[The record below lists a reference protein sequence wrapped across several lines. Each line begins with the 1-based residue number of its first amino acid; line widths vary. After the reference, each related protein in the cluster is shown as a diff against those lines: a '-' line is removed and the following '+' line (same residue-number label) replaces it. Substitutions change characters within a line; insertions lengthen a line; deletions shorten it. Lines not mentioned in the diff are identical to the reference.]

1 MADNVDQPL
10 PVAGPSLDDEG
21 FGLMFEEIYKGFNGS
36 ATTGLAKGDIQLS
49 AATKFL
55 KIDPNYIPKAGDF
68 FMKLEEW
75 NTKDHGMYALGL
87 VGSVKRFMKDTLEPS
102 EFAAM
107 TEGRGSQHTKTFHL
121 MCGAAQ
127 ALSVSNM
134 IGLNMKETLLMDSM
148 KKLYEAPA
156 ADQPNAAYVAAHAEW
171 VITRTEAQTRARQE
185 YELAVQDRDRN
196 RRILEE
202 EAESRLGSAHALR
215 ETLVSGFANLGKK
228 YKTKVEVMKAVSEYV
243 SEYGKET
250 FKCVTDVDKKG
261 LAINPSGK
269 RAAGSSTDVEEEP
282 TEESRTLNARLTWA
296 KTWFDRVVIE
306 RDVGEL
312 VDLFS
317 GDPEL
322 LNNLNA
328 VQDYEVI
335 DTLDDRMEAVN
346 LQHRST
352 EPMED
357 EYGRPDS
364 DAVTAN
370 LKAEYVCVRKD
381 KLEIKYDG
389 SVLSEAL
396 PNGLLPTTE
405 QFRAVTPFL
414 YCDNLLSIVRYMVV
428 LAKLNWFRTNHHT
441 GTEVKELAPNLRDAL
456 TRALGTMPV
465 ELPEI
470 SVEDVRDFI
479 TKHLH
484 TISHWASTHLVFC
497 GLYMPSERAVAGE
510 FYWSRHPSRSCLI
523 RPDDD
528 IRRGLLAA
536 PANVSKYYLSHAGVL
551 QFANSPAWALLSKAQ
566 LITVSQTVDYAR
578 RIQLAARGTFSK
590 NERKIRAASPETFY
604 ATLPSCRRDGRF
616 NYHPAHHFMNS
627 VQQMTVPDCQAI
639 GIIGMIVMALHPTS
653 TLAKA
658 PCFGKGPSDRS
669 SELAVYRSSAGQEME
684 MNSALPGYEEE
695 TFSRLK
701 ALARALRKG
710 SDVSVKAL
718 ATTSDFNS
726 ESVELLGMIG
736 RRAGIHSTTL
746 TEIKA
751 NLSRTISLNKPATA
765 AAVEE
770 DDID

>member
-1 MADNVDQPL
+1 
-10 PVAGPSLDDEG
+10 
-21 FGLMFEEIYKGFNGS
+21 
-36 ATTGLAKGDIQLS
+36 
-49 AATKFL
+49 
-55 KIDPNYIPKAGDF
+55 
-68 FMKLEEW
+68 MKLEDW
-75 NTKDHGMYALGL
+75 NKKDHGMYAIGL
-87 VGSVKRFMKDTLEPS
+87 AGSVKRFMKDTLEPS

-107 TEGRGSQHTKTFHL
+107 NEGRGSQHTKTFLL

-134 IGLNMKETLLMDSM
+134 IGLNLKDTLLMDSM
-148 KKLYEAPA
+148 KKLYEAPV
-156 ADQPNAAYVAAHAEW
+156 ADQPNAAYTAAHAEW
-171 VITRTEAQTRARQE
+171 LITQTEAQTLARQE
-185 YELAVQDRDRN
+185 FEQAVQDRNRN

-202 EAESRLGSAHALR
+202 EAERRLMSANALR

-228 YKTKVEVMKAVSEYV
+228 YKTRVETMRALSEYI
-243 SEYGKET
+243 SEYGKEV
-250 FKCVTDVDKKG
+250 FRCRIDADRKG
-261 LAINPSGK
+261 LPINPSGK

-296 KTWFDRVVIE
+296 NMWFDRAVIE

-312 VDLFS
+312 VDIFN

-322 LNNLNA
+322 LNNLDA
-328 VQDYEVI
+328 VQDYEVS

-346 LQHRST
+346 LQHRNT

-364 DAVTAN
+364 DTITAK
-370 LKAEYVCVRKD
+370 LKAEYVRFGKERP
-381 KLEIKYDG
+381 EIKYDG

-396 PNGLLPTTE
+396 PTGLLPNAE
-405 QFRAVTPFL
+405 QFRVVTPFL

-441 GTEVKELAPNLRDAL
+441 GTEMKELAPNLRDAL

-465 ELPEI
+465 DLPDI
-470 SVEDVRDFI
+470 SVEDIRDFI

-510 FYWSRHPSRSCLI
+510 FFWSRHPNRSCLI

-528 IRRGLLAA
+528 IRRRLLAA

-551 QFANSPAWALLSKAQ
+551 QFANSPAWALLNKAQ
-566 LITVSQTVDYAR
+566 LLTVSQTVDYAR

-590 NERKIRAASPETFY
+590 NERKIRAATPETFY
-604 ATLPSCRRDGRF
+604 ATLPSCRGDGRF

-627 VQQMTVPDCQAI
+627 IQQMSVPDCQGI

-669 SELAVYRSSAGQEME
+669 SELVMYRSGTNREVE
-684 MNSALPGYEEE
+684 MNSALPGYEKE

-701 ALARALRKG
+701 ALSRALHKG

-718 ATTSDFNS
+718 STTSNFNS

-736 RRAGIHSTTL
+736 RKAGIHSTTL